1 MSDPLVSDNVIMVR
15 INGKVIETTIDD
27 DGIQRLPCRPLAQ
40 YLLNKSALTLNDLG
54 EMVGFG
60 MFPVDDLRWLYQNI
74 GYSVSGYAD
83 IWPDDEIENPLGHEE
98 KT

>member
-1 MSDPLVSDNVIMVR
+1 MSDLLVSGNVIMVR
-15 INGKVIETTIDD
+15 INGKVIETTIV
-27 DGIQRLPCRPLAQ
+27 DGIQRLPRRPLAW
-40 YLLNKSALTLNDLG
+40 YLLSKSALTLNDLS

-83 IWPDDEIENPLGHEE
+83 IWSDDKIENPLDHEE